1 MDMRA
6 SVILALV
13 LMLAAAR
20 GVAQPAAE
28 AGAGIEADGAPAVA
42 VFAGGCFWCVEE
54 AFDAVPGV
62 RATISGFAGG
72 TVANPTYEQVS
83 AGGTGHVEAVRVVYD
98 PAEVSYADLL
108 ATYWR
113 NIDPID
119 AGGQFCDRGAQYRSA
134 IFTTTPEQE
143 ALAEASKA
151 KLDTSGRLPGP
162 VVTEIR
168 PLAAFYPAEEAHQDY
183 HRRNPL
189 RYKFYKFRCGR
200 ERRLSALWDE

>member
-1 MDMRA
+1 MRA

-134 IFTTTPEQE
+134 IFITTPEQE

>member
-1 MDMRA
+1 MRA